1 MLPLLYSTFG
11 DGNLVYTILVFI
23 HPQMGTFVLCT
34 SEGGKTE
41 VIMDGCVYA
50 FLKFVLFDI
59 NTQGVLNNA
68 CLLEVNL
75 YPIAT
80 QEHNKLPTLCHP
92 IDHPAI
98 PLWINVIHSCFYVFI
113 WKNLAK

>member
-23 HPQMGTFVLCT
+23 HPQMETFVLCT

-75 YPIAT
+75 YPMS
-80 QEHNKLPTLCHP
+80 E
-92 IDHPAI
+92 
-98 PLWINVIHSCFYVFI
+98 PLYSSAPNV
-113 WKNLAK
+113 L